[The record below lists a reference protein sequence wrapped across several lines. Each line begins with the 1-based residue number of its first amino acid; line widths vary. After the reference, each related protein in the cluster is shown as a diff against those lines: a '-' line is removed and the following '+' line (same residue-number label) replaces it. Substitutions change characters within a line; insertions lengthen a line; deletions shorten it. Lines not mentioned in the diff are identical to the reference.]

1 MTLLLFGAPAAI
13 AATGREESAIDI
25 VSADLF
31 YDAGFTVQ
39 IVGGWHPG
47 KFPLTMK
54 YRVTGSEGSIQYD
67 FNRYPPNRVLKKSV
81 AGRGPAPRGHV
92 SHCPV
97 VVGQVPDLPVSD
109 IPRLFQHPTKLCH
122 AGVEQNLPL
131 QDVNGYAEEIA
142 YFARCARGGERVDR
156 CPPQESAQA
165 VRMAAAIAA
174 ARNGNGER
182 IPWKSA

>member
-1 MTLLLFGAPAAI
+1 MRRRCARPEWGDWQSDPLRSGGAIFDLLIHDIDMTLLLFGAPAAI
-13 AATGREESAIDI
+13 AATGREESTIDI

-67 FNRYPPNRVLKKSV
+67 FNRYPP
-81 AGRGPAPRGHV
+81 
-92 SHCPV
+92 
-97 VVGQVPDLPVSD
+97 
-109 IPRLFQHPTKLCH
+109 KLCH

-131 QDVNGYAEEIA
+131 QDGNGYAEEIA

-156 CPPQESAQA
+156 CPPEESAQS
-165 VRMAAAIAA
+165 VRLAAAIAG